1 MFPLEDREES
11 GAPDLHVS
19 PETCFHPRLVGALWA
34 CTYVSYQEALVLPPH
49 PAPSTTQ
56 HKDAAGRESSPET
69 AASGRSRVGDTKPE
83 LSGEGNSPSQ
93 VWKQFL

>member
-11 GAPDLHVS
+11 SAPDLHVS
-19 PETCFHPRLVGALWA
+19 PETCFHPLLVGALWA
-34 CTYVSYQEALVLPPH
+34 CTYVLYQEALILPPS
-49 PAPSTTQ
+49 STTQ

-83 LSGEGNSPSQ
+83 LSGKGNTPSQ

>member
-11 GAPDLHVS
+11 SAPDLHVS
-19 PETCFHPRLVGALWA
+19 PETCFHPLLVGALWA
-34 CTYVSYQEALVLPPH
+34 CTYVLYQEALILPPS
-49 PAPSTTQ
+49 STTQ

-69 AASGRSRVGDTKPE
+69 AASGRSRVGDTKSE
-83 LSGEGNSPSQ
+83 LSGEGNTPSQ